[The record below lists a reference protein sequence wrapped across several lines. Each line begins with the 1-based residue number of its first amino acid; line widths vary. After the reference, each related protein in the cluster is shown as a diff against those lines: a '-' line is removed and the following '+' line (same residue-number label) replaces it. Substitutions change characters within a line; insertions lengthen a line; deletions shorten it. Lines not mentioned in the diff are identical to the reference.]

1 MDEDDDDDTEDVPT
15 LSRQV
20 EGLKYEVAFK
30 REKASVTLPE
40 LVGWVQENMS
50 GDPLLNRNRARDNP
64 WMEKGKCVIL

>member
-20 EGLKYEVAFK
+20 EGLKYELAFK

-40 LVGWVQENMS
+40 
-50 GDPLLNRNRARDNP
+50 
-64 WMEKGKCVIL
+64 